1 MSVITQLNL
10 DDHNRIP
17 TTDLRLLRRMVR
29 DSMFRGISAV
39 ETMEKWSSVRRGEEK
54 YIFPYAEEADI
65 MFNSASVYELAV
77 LKTQAMDLLKQVSE
91 DSDYYMEAQR
101 LKSLLQYFVNLD
113 DTEDIG
119 PTAIIRE
126 FIGGSRIV

>member
-1 MSVITQLNL
+1 
-10 DDHNRIP
+10 
-17 TTDLRLLRRMVR
+17 
-29 DSMFRGISAV
+29 
-39 ETMEKWSSVRRGEEK
+39 
-54 YIFPYAEEADI
+54 

>member
-1 MSVITQLNL
+1 
-10 DDHNRIP
+10 
-17 TTDLRLLRRMVR
+17 
-29 DSMFRGISAV
+29 
-39 ETMEKWSSVRRGEEK
+39 
-54 YIFPYAEEADI
+54 
-65 MFNSASVYELAV
+65 
-77 LKTQAMDLLKQVSE
+77 MDLLKQVSE